1 MPKTAAQTPSIAGVF
16 RQPFAEQVVFFRN
29 KMGNLIPTAKW
40 TDVQKSGH
48 DTGFMVAGA
57 AKADLLA
64 DFAVA
69 VERTI
74 SEGKSLD
81 AFQKDFDHIVKKHGW
96 VHTGGRDW
104 RSRVIYQTNTS
115 TAYAAGREA
124 QIEAGG
130 FAYKMYQHSDSVARP
145 RPYHLS
151 WNGLVLPVGDP
162 FWQTHTAPNGW
173 GCKCRI
179 IGIRGE
185 AAAKRLGG
193 RWGDKPPDGWDK
205 IDPKTGE
212 QVGIDKGWGYSPGA
226 TVTNT
231 VRQMAAK
238 TQQWDYTLAKAYMQG
253 VPDNVRDDL
262 ARAYREL
269 PSVADDARRF
279 AARALAGNPDAK
291 PYLTLGLLTVADA
304 AMVESLTK
312 ANVGLFDYS
321 LDASSIRH
329 VQDVH
334 GDAKTEVM
342 RGQRAVTA
350 ADYAR
355 LPELLNAPD
364 SIEYGGIS
372 DVGHPIVRITKLID
386 GELVTV
392 AFEIRGKRKM
402 LALQSLW
409 IKAGASSR

>member
-1 MPKTAAQTPSIAGVF
+1 MPKTAAQTPSMAGVF
-16 RQPFAEQVVFFRN
+16 RQPFAEQVAFFRN

-69 VERTI
+69 VERSI
-74 SEGKSLD
+74 SEGKSLN
-81 AFQKDFDHIVKKHGW
+81 AFQKDFDHIVQKHGW

-104 RSRVIYQTNTS
+104 RSRVIYQTNIS

-124 QIEAGG
+124 QMEAAG
-130 FAYKMYQHSDSVARP
+130 FEYRMYQHSDASVRP

-151 WNGLVLPVGDP
+151 WNGLVLPADDP
-162 FWQTHTAPNGW
+162 FWKSHKAPNGW

-226 TVTNT
+226 TVTST

-253 VPDNVRDDL
+253 VPDNVRDHL

-279 AARALAGNPDAK
+279 AARALAGNLDAK
-291 PYLTLGLLTVADA
+291 PYLTLGLLTVDDA
-304 AMVESLTK
+304 ENVKIKTK
-312 ANVGLFDYS
+312 TDVDLFDYA
-321 LDASSIRH
+321 LDRNAVMH
-329 VQDVH
+329 VRAEH
-334 GDAKTEVM
+334 GDAAIELR
-342 RGQRAVTA
+342 RGQRGVTED
-350 ADYAR
+350 DYAR
-355 LPELLNAPD
+355 LPDVLSKPD
-364 SIEYGGIS
+364 SITDAGPTWKSGRPAVLISKRIGAEEYNS
-372 DVGHPIVRITKLID
+372 VW
-386 GELVTV
+386 
-392 AFEIRGKRKM
+392 EIRVGRKM
-402 LALQSLW
+402 LVLQSLW
-409 IKAGASSR
+409 IVKKKAP

>member
-1 MPKTAAQTPSIAGVF
+1 MPKTAAQTPSMAGVF
-16 RQPFAEQVVFFRN
+16 KQPFAEQVAFFRN

-40 TDVQKSGH
+40 TDIQKSGH

-69 VERTI
+69 VERSI
-74 SEGKSLD
+74 SEGKSLG
-81 AFQKDFDHIVKKHGW
+81 AFQKDFDHIVQKHGW

-104 RSRVIYQTNTS
+104 RSRVIYQTNIS

-124 QIEAGG
+124 QIEAGE

-151 WNGLVLPVGDP
+151 WDGLVLPVDDP
-162 FWQTHTAPNGW
+162 FWQSHTAPNGW

-179 IGIRGE
+179 IGIRDK
-185 AAAKRLGG
+185 AASKRLGG

-212 QVGIDKGWGYSPGA
+212 QVGIDKGWGYRPGA

-238 TQQWDYTLAKAYMQG
+238 TQQWDYTLAKAFMQG

-262 ARAYREL
+262 ARAYRDL

-279 AARALAGNPDAK
+279 AARALVGNPDDK

-312 ANVGLFDYS
+312 ANVELFDYS
-321 LDASSIRH
+321 LDTSSIRH
-329 VQDVH
+329 VKDVH

-342 RGQRAVTA
+342 RGQRAVTP

-355 LPELLNAPD
+355 LPELLNSPD
-364 SIEYGGIS
+364 SVLNAGVS
-372 DVGHPIVRITKLID
+372 RMAKRPLVKVMKRID
-386 GELVTV
+386 GVQYV
-392 AFEIRGKRKM
+392 ALFEIRTGRKM
-402 LALQSLW
+402 LALETFY
-409 IKAGASSR
+409 ARGAAKP